1 MNDHIMKIKIQENP
15 KATFII
21 YPRAKSQNQRL
32 FILVYEAAST
42 IKTIR
47 LQEL

>member
-1 MNDHIMKIKIQENP
+1 MNDHIMKITISEYP
-15 KATFII
+15 KETFII
-21 YPRAKSQNQRL
+21 YPKLKINL
-32 FILVYEAAST
+32 YYIYEAAST